1 MVKTIRVN
9 QPLRDMIVQNNIVI
23 GTISLLLFYKNG
35 NWFRP
40 IPITFNLEQLPR
52 EFKYF
57 KDLNLLSE
65 TISCKHHYGKGLTR
79 QLFYNIKD
87 CTSTKKQG
95 PSISKLIEFI
105 RLDESNIAIDISC
118 CFNADSENITEL
130 KLGQQQII
138 HDECANVSYAYD
150 VFVKP
155 SIEKSEHFIIYY
167 QDSLKR
173 KKGKTVFFQLPTLQ
187 KK

>member
-35 NWFRP
+35 NLFRP
-40 IPITFNLEQLPR
+40 RPIIFDLEQLPQ

-65 TISCKHHYGKGLTR
+65 TISCKHNYGKGLTR

-95 PSISKLIEFI
+95 PSISKLIQFI
-105 RLDESNIAIDISC
+105 RLDDLHIGIDISC
-118 CFNADSENITEL
+118 YFNADSEQITEL
-130 KLGQQQII
+130 KLGQQHII
-138 HDECANVSYAYD
+138 HDECANVSYVYD
-150 VFVKP
+150 SLVKP
-155 SIEKSEHFIIYY
+155 WVEKSEHSINYY
-167 QDSLKR
+167 QHSIKSKHG
-173 KKGKTVFFQLPTLQ
+173 KKVSFQLPTLQ
-187 KK
+187 K